1 MSWVTS
7 EPEMLTAASG
17 NLAGVGSTM
26 AAQNA
31 VAAVPTT
38 GVMPP
43 AADVVSNLV
52 AAQFLVQA
60 QKYQALAA
68 LAQQIHT
75 QVVNTLQG
83 SASAYANTESANAA
97 IAGLAG

>member
-7 EPEMLTAASG
+7 EPEMLSAASG
-17 NLAGVGSTM
+17 DLAGVGSEM

-31 VAAVPTT
+31 VAAVPTN
-38 GVMPP
+38 GVLPP

-60 QKYQALAA
+60 QKYQTLAA
-68 LAQQIHT
+68 MAEEIHS
-75 QVVNTLQG
+75 QVVSTLQG
-83 SASAYANTESANAA
+83 SASAYTNTEAANTVAT
-97 IAGLAG
+97 G